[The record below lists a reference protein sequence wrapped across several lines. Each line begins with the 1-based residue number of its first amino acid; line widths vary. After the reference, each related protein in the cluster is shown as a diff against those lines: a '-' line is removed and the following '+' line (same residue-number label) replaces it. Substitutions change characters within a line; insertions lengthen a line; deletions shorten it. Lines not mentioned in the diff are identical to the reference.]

1 MSIKNPFI
9 KCKQCETYNAYK
21 ILEEGRYF
29 IHCVHCGY
37 HDYLK
42 TFNKKTYEQTPKQL
56 ARQSRR

>member
-42 TFNKKTYEQTPKQL
+42 TFNKKTYGQKHE
-56 ARQSRR
+56 